1 MKSESFISI
10 IMLSRHINIK
20 RDSKLLHKIYKM
32 LDEKYSDSEI
42 LIIND
47 SSSKNDS
54 LYWSVLLKNTP
65 SVRIINLSS
74 QVSNDVAIT
83 AGLENAIGDYII
95 IFNPAQDPSNIIIE
109 SIDLCTDNQVIVGVE
124 KKPKTSLVYRIIRPL
139 LNWLLS
145 EIGYYL
151 PRDATS
157 FRCVSRSIVNSVTQ
171 TNNYYHQ
178 IYVKISQTGSTQ
190 VKLYYNRKNNIKK
203 TTLKSIKELI
213 LLLIFN
219 SAKPL
224 RWMSFISIFGSV
236 SSVVIVLYGILSKLL
251 NDQVADGWSS
261 IIILISLFFMMH
273 FIILAFIGE
282 YLSRLL
288 SEKNINKPY
297 WVINELHSSVMI
309 QEERINTTEN
319 SIPDQ

>member
-1 MKSESFISI
+1 
-10 IMLSRHINIK
+10 MLSRHINIK
-20 RDSKLLHKIYKM
+20 SDSKLLHKIYKM

-42 LIIND
+42 LIMND
-47 SSSKNDS
+47 SSSKHDA
-54 LYWSVLLKNTP
+54 LYWNTLLESTP
-65 SVRIINLSS
+65 SVRIINLFS

-83 AGLENAIGDYII
+83 AGIENAIGDYII
-95 IFNPAQDPSNIIIE
+95 IFNPAQDPLNIIIE
-109 SIDLCTDNQVIVGVE
+109 SIDLCTENQVIVGVE
-124 KKPKTSLVYRIIRPL
+124 KKPRTSLVYRSIRPL

-145 EIGYYL
+145 EIEYYL

-203 TTLKSIKELI
+203 TTLKSIKEFI

-236 SSVVIVLYGILSKLL
+236 SSVIIVLYGILSKLL
-251 NDQVADGWSS
+251 NNQVADGWSS

-297 WVINELHSSVMI
+297 WVINELHSSVI
-309 QEERINTTEN
+309 LKEERINTTEN